1 MQAVARVAAKS
12 ILPARTAALSLMS
25 IASHIFLSGAQRQ
38 LLQNNWTLFVFHK
51 IAPPPP
57 HTRDRFEYQT
67 PARFAE
73 RLKALRAAGLIP
85 TPLDA
90 LPTELPRG
98 AGRFSVTFDD
108 GYAHMI
114 ANALPVLQEQQLN
127 AIQFLVA
134 GKLGSQNDWDIA
146 KGDVAERLM
155 DAAQI
160 REWLAA
166 GHSIGSHSLTH
177 PNLRKISRDQARE
190 EISASR
196 KRLEDLFSVP
206 VRHFCYPYGSYDA
219 AIQELVQEAGYL
231 TASTV
236 KHGFNAAGADV
247 FQLQRVVPLSAGEL
261 VAKAWHRLLR
271 RA

>member
-1 MQAVARVAAKS
+1 
-12 ILPARTAALSLMS
+12 MS
-25 IASHIFLSGAQRQ
+25 IASHIFLSAAQRR
-38 LLQNNWTLFVFHK
+38 LLQTNWSLFVFHK

-57 HTRDRFEYQT
+57 ETKDRFEYQT

-73 RLKALRAAGLIP
+73 QLTALRAAGFVP
-85 TPLDA
+85 AALDD
-90 LPTELPRG
+90 LPTELNRG
-98 AGRFSVTFDD
+98 AGRFSVTLDD
-108 GYAHMI
+108 GYAHVI
-114 ANALPVLQEQQLN
+114 ENALPTLRQQNLR
-127 AIQFLVA
+127 AIQFIVA
-134 GKLGSQNDWDIA
+134 GKLGGHNDWDVA

-166 GHSIGSHSLTH
+166 GQSIGSHSLTH
-177 PNLRKISRDQARE
+177 PNLRKIPRDQARE

-206 VRHFCYPYGSYDA
+206 VRHFCYPYGSYDV

-236 KHGFNAAGADV
+236 KHGFNAAGSDV
-247 FQLQRVVPLSAGEL
+247 FQLQRIAPLSAGEL
-261 VAKAWHRLLR
+261 AAKAWHRLWH

>member
-1 MQAVARVAAKS
+1 M
-12 ILPARTAALSLMS
+12 SL
-25 IASHIFLSGAQRQ
+25 ASHIFLSGAQRQ
-38 LLQNNWTLFVFHK
+38 LLRSNWTLFVFHK

-57 HTRDRFEYQT
+57 GTRDRFEYQT

-73 RLKALRAAGLIP
+73 RLNALRAAGLIP
-85 TPLDA
+85 AMLGD
-90 LPTELPRG
+90 LPRELPRG

-108 GYAHMI
+108 GYAHVI
-114 ANALPVLQEQQLN
+114 ANALPILKQQKLT
-127 AIQFLVA
+127 AIQFIVA
-134 GKLGSQNDWDIA
+134 GKLGGQNDWDIA
-146 KGDVAERLM
+146 KGDTAERLM

-160 REWLAA
+160 RDWLAA
-166 GHSIGSHSLTH
+166 GQSIGSHSLTH
-177 PNLRKISRDQARE
+177 PNLRKIPRDQARE

-196 KRLEDLFSVP
+196 KRLEDLFGVS

-236 KHGFNAAGADV
+236 KHGFNAAGSDV
-247 FQLQRVVPLSAGEL
+247 FQLKRVAPLSAGEL
-261 VAKAWHRLLR
+261 AAKAWHRLWQ